1 MFSIIKQFKQI
12 PDIIASY
19 NFLFST
25 FNIIINDNS
34 GAPESM
40 KYKKKKGKSIEQNNS
55 YFIYQILVKY
65 TVYVYIYLAYY
76 VY

>member
-19 NFLFST
+19 NFLFSI
-25 FNIIINDNS
+25 FKIIINDNS

-40 KYKKKKGKSIEQNNS
+40 KYKKKKKKAKVLNKTIVISFIKSS
-55 YFIYQILVKY
+55 
-65 TVYVYIYLAYY
+65 
-76 VY
+76 